1 MRVCPNGH
9 ENPGD
14 QHFCGECGA
23 AIAPVAPVP
32 GMSGAAWGID
42 PTGHHEYRYW
52 DGSVW
57 TEHVADQGTTSSDPV
72 PETGAA
78 QHPAPAAAVVAAP
91 SVPASSAAASAG
103 PAVAAD
109 PGTTDVVPAPEDASK
124 GPSKLVIG
132 VLAAVIVVLVAVGI
146 FGFTRTASDDAKQK
160 GDQVALQLAAIK
172 KATATAKKATTT
184 AAATKSEL
192 RDAIAKL
199 EALDRVEATR
209 MNNIIATFSAAVDRW
224 NAGDNSAYADP
235 AIPRALDDLKSLL
248 DEEQTSL
255 SKMQKLIAQAKEAS

>member
-91 SVPASSAAASAG
+91 SVPASSAAASVG
-103 PAVAAD
+103 SAVAAD
-109 PGTTDVVPAPEDASK
+109 PGTTGVVPAPENASK

-132 VLAAVIVVLVAVGI
+132 VLAALVVVLVGVGI
-146 FGFTRTASDDAKQK
+146 FGFTRPASDDAKQK
-160 GDQVALQLAAIK
+160 GDQVASQLAAIK
-172 KATATAKKATTT
+172 SATATAKKGTTT
-184 AAATKSEL
+184 FAGMRGEL
-192 RDAIAKL
+192 SDAISKL
-199 EALDRVEATR
+199 AAEDRVEATR
-209 MNNIIATFSAAVDRW
+209 VNNIISIFKAAVAKW
-224 NAGDNSAYADP
+224 NAGDNSAYSDP
-235 AIPRALDDLKSLL
+235 AIQRALDSLKSLL
-248 DEEQTSL
+248 DEEKTSL
-255 SKMQKLIAQAKEAS
+255 TKLQELITQAKEAS